1 MIREA
6 LDSLPEER
14 CGFFGRILLS
24 VKKGIEGSGLIGTE
38 KLWIAEGGSM
48 IENCMAS
55 RLTFHLA
62 EQLLN
67 GEALSKKELAIELN
81 ISYAFDELDDED
93 DDDFLD

>member
-1 MIREA
+1 
-6 LDSLPEER
+6 
-14 CGFFGRILLS
+14 
-24 VKKGIEGSGLIGTE
+24 
-38 KLWIAEGGSM
+38 M

-81 ISYAFDELDDED
+81 ISYAFDERDDED

>member
-1 MIREA
+1 
-6 LDSLPEER
+6 
-14 CGFFGRILLS
+14 
-24 VKKGIEGSGLIGTE
+24 
-38 KLWIAEGGSM
+38 M

-81 ISYAFDELDDED
+81 ISYTTIIIQTQVYRRKKS
-93 DDDFLD
+93 